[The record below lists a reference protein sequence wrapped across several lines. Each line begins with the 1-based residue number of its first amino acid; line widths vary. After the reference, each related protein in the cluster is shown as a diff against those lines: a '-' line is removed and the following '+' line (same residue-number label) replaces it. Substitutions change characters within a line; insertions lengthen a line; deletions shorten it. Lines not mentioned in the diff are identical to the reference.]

1 MTREPIFQLGEREAA
16 IGLVH
21 QVFTC
26 AAAEDISNQV
36 ALDCLRLLF
45 AGRFP
50 HLGERH
56 MIEAMRGALVL
67 H

>member
-16 IGLVH
+16 IALVH
-21 QVFTC
+21 QIFSC
-26 AAAEDISNQV
+26 AAAENISNQV

-50 HLGERH
+50 HLDEAH
-56 MIEAMRGALVL
+56 LVEAMRGALVL

>member
-1 MTREPIFQLGEREAA
+1 MICEPIFRPGEREAA
-16 IGLVH
+16 IALVH
-21 QVFTC
+21 QIFSC
-26 AAAEDISNQV
+26 AAAENISNQV

-50 HLGERH
+50 HLGEAH
-56 MIEAMRGALVL
+56 LVEAMRGALVL

>member
-26 AAAEDISNQV
+26 AAAEGISNET

-45 AGRFP
+45 SGRFP
-50 HLGERH
+50 HLGEAH
-56 MIEAMRGALVL
+56 LVEAMRGALVL